1 MKILPFLELIR
12 DELNLVEAKI
22 RSLEE
27 VEFSPLVEAFSTLM
41 GSGGKR
47 LRPAVVILCSKFFQ
61 VDLTRVVALA
71 AAVETLHTATLVHDD
86 VIDGALIRRGHPTL
100 NAIWSSE
107 ATILAGDYLFA
118 RAAGFA
124 AETGSVAVMDSFA
137 RTLKIICD
145 GELRQ
150 LFSTLDWH
158 QPREAYYRRIFSK
171 TASLFMS
178 AAESVGLLASAPPQ
192 ELKALQDFGYHL
204 GMAFQI
210 VDDILDFVGDE
221 GVMGKPV
228 GSDLRQGTITLP
240 VFYFM
245 QQHPELDVQT
255 LYQQEGVDRLIDLV
269 RNSEAI
275 PAAQAEAEEFA
286 RNATRALD
294 VFPDDPYR
302 QTLHALADYV
312 VARRW

>member
-61 VDLTRVVALA
+61 VDLARVVALA

-100 NAIWSSE
+100 NATWSSE

-137 RTLKIICD
+137 RTLKIIC
-145 GELRQ
+145 
-150 LFSTLDWH
+150 
-158 QPREAYYRRIFSK
+158 
-171 TASLFMS
+171 
-178 AAESVGLLASAPPQ
+178 
-192 ELKALQDFGYHL
+192 
-204 GMAFQI
+204 
-210 VDDILDFVGDE
+210 
-221 GVMGKPV
+221 
-228 GSDLRQGTITLP
+228 
-240 VFYFM
+240 
-245 QQHPELDVQT
+245 
-255 LYQQEGVDRLIDLV
+255 
-269 RNSEAI
+269 
-275 PAAQAEAEEFA
+275 
-286 RNATRALD
+286 
-294 VFPDDPYR
+294 
-302 QTLHALADYV
+302 
-312 VARRW
+312 

>member
-1 MKILPFLELIR
+1 MKVLPFLEPIR
-12 DELNLVEAKI
+12 EELSLVEAKI
-22 RSLEE
+22 RGMED
-27 VEFSPLVEAFSTLM
+27 VGYAPLVEAFSTLM

-61 VDLTRVVALA
+61 VELARVVALA

-107 ATILAGDYLFA
+107 ATVLAGDYLFA

-124 AETGSVAVMDSFA
+124 AETGSVEVMRSFA
-137 RTLKIICD
+137 RTLKTICD

-150 LFSTLDWH
+150 LFSTLDWD
-158 QPREAYYRRIFSK
+158 QPREAYYQRIFSK
-171 TASLFMS
+171 TASLFLS
-178 AAESVGLLASAPPQ
+178 AAESVGLLAEAPEDQ
-192 ELKALQDFGYHL
+192 MEALRSFGYNL

-221 GVMGKPV
+221 QVMGKPV

-245 QQHPELDVQT
+245 QQHPEVEVPA
-255 LYQQEGVDRLIDLV
+255 LYAREGVDRVIDLV

-275 PAAQAEAEEFA
+275 QAAQDEAEAFA
-286 RNATRALD
+286 DQAVRALGI
-294 VFPDDPYR
+294 FPDGPYLR
-302 QTLHALADYV
+302 TMRALAEYV